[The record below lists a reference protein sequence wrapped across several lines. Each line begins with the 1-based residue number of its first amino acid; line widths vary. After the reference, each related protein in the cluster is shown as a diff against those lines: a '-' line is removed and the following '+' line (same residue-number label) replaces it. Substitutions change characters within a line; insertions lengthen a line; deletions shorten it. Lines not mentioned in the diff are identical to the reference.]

1 MVEDFASKR
10 AFKQKFKIIFAEKH
24 IKRRLFLEMLQKF
37 PPQNND
43 VIK

>member
-10 AFKQKFKIIFAEKH
+10 TFKKFKIIFAEKH
-24 IKRRLFLEMLQKF
+24 IKRRLFLEMLQKI